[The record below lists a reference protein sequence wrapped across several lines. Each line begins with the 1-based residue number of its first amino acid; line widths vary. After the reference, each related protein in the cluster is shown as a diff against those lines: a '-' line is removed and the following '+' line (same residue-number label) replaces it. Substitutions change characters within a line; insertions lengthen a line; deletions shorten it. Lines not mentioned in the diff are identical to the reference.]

1 MRKNLK
7 LKESDLRNIVK
18 KLVSEAEHYPAVPS
32 PLPKH
37 NDVGQYPAVPSP
49 LPKHNDV
56 GHYPAVGSEE
66 PAGTKSTGISAE
78 EAEAAFYD
86 SYEYNVKYDGKRLLD
101 AIATHLLNI
110 GVFR

>member
-18 KLVSEAEHYPAVPS
+18 KLVSEAE
-32 PLPKH
+32 L
-37 NDVGQYPAVPSP
+37 
-49 LPKHNDV
+49 
-56 GHYPAVGSEE
+56 YPAVGSGE
-66 PAGTKSTGISAE
+66 PAGTKRTGISAE
-78 EAEAAFYD
+78 EAEEAFND
-86 SYEYNVKYDGKRLLD
+86 SYEYNLKHDGKRLLD

>member
-7 LKESDLRNIVK
+7 LRESDLRNIVK
-18 KLVSEAEHYPAVPS
+18 KLVSEAELYPAVPS

-37 NDVGQYPAVPSP
+37 NDVGQYPAV
-49 LPKHNDV
+49 
-56 GHYPAVGSEE
+56 GSGE
-66 PAGTKSTGISAE
+66 PARTKRTGISAE
-78 EAEAAFYD
+78 EAEEAFND
-86 SYEYNVKYDGKRLLD
+86 SYEYNLKHGGTRLLD